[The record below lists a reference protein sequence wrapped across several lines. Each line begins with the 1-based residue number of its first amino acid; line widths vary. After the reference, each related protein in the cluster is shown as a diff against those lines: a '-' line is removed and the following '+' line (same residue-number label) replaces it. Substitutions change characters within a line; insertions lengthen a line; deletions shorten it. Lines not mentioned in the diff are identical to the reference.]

1 MQPRADGIGP
11 PQLVAQA
18 AAAVVQRLVQVE
30 ARAVVAQVQR
40 HADSVGHGA
49 QSDVVGL
56 GVPRGVG
63 QCLLQDAQDV
73 QGTARV
79 QPVQPG
85 QVGHLPA
92 QGHAGALQGVGHPA
106 VQVVQQR
113 LYQHFRFLVK
123 PVTGVQH
130 IDAENS
136 DRLLLEPVNLLILDE
151 PTNHLDMQSKDVL
164 KEAIKAF
171 DGTAI
176 IVSHDRE
183 FLDGLV
189 TKVYEF
195 GNKKVREHM
204 GGIYD
209 FLRKKKI
216 QNLNELELSQSPATK
231 SDTLVEKEIS
241 GNKLNYE
248 ARKELSKKIRKAE
261 KEVEIAENVV
271 EKLETEISEMQSQL
285 ENPVKAS
292 DPEFIM
298 LLQKKQRELEQ
309 KMYEW
314 EILAEELEKL
324 AQ

>member
-1 MQPRADGIGP
+1 MI
-11 PQLVAQA
+11 
-18 AAAVVQRLVQVE
+18 
-30 ARAVVAQVQR
+30 
-40 HADSVGHGA
+40 
-49 QSDVVGL
+49 
-56 GVPRGVG
+56 
-63 QCLLQDAQDV
+63 
-73 QGTARV
+73 
-79 QPVQPG
+79 
-85 QVGHLPA
+85 
-92 QGHAGALQGVGHPA
+92 
-106 VQVVQQR
+106 
-113 LYQHFRFLVK
+113 
-123 PVTGVQH
+123 
-130 IDAENS
+130 
-136 DRLLLEPVNLLILDE
+136 RLLLEPVNLLILDE

>member
-1 MQPRADGIGP
+1 
-11 PQLVAQA
+11 
-18 AAAVVQRLVQVE
+18 
-30 ARAVVAQVQR
+30 
-40 HADSVGHGA
+40 
-49 QSDVVGL
+49 
-56 GVPRGVG
+56 
-63 QCLLQDAQDV
+63 
-73 QGTARV
+73 
-79 QPVQPG
+79 
-85 QVGHLPA
+85 
-92 QGHAGALQGVGHPA
+92 
-106 VQVVQQR
+106 
-113 LYQHFRFLVK
+113 
-123 PVTGVQH
+123 
-130 IDAENS
+130 
-136 DRLLLEPVNLLILDE
+136 
-151 PTNHLDMQSKDVL
+151 MQSKDVL
-164 KEAIKAF
+164 KESIKAF